1 MLTEVGSMVGLY
13 CSLIGETVE
22 GALVTWVQNYEL
34 GPNPSG
40 SCRLY

>member
-1 MLTEVGSMVGLY
+1 MLTEVGSLVGY
-13 CSLIGETVE
+13 IVQVNRGNCG